1 MNHNPWLNAT
11 RTPTRFTVPTRP
23 KPTSWWAGA
32 ARENWNAT
40 VESKQRDIQ
49 AGRFGDTWH
58 LAGGTNDKGAFRVKG
73 KPKTEA
79 L

>member
-1 MNHNPWLNAT
+1 VSSPWLNSTNARTNHT
-11 RTPTRFTVPTRP
+11 RQVRAPR
-23 KPTSWWAGA
+23 TSWWAGA
-32 ARENWNAT
+32 TREGWSAT

-73 KPKTEA
+73 KPKGEA